1 MIEVRQR
8 DMILWSTNLMAAR
21 FAAIQGCPGTW
32 LKNPKYCYLPI
43 LMYKEHQSSYLCIG
57 EISLSI
63 SNGCWK
69 YRPSFIRDCLM
80 KWNRWQTPQLLI
92 PSGLSSLYLIWC
104 FQPSFYLWNGWPSF
118 IPPFPGQEFHYDFD
132 HFIDKKRVV
141 NTKFNTNLTFQAV
154 YP

>member
-1 MIEVRQR
+1 MKEVRQR

-92 PSGLSSLYLIWC
+92 PPGLSSLYQIWYKPGKKGDTGGLYC
-104 FQPSFYLWNGWPSF
+104 GLSRPDFASVEIVLVLTRYCSFL
-118 IPPFPGQEFHYDFD
+118 DFLSESNS
-132 HFIDKKRVV
+132 V
-141 NTKFNTNLTFQAV
+141 
-154 YP
+154 

>member
-80 KWNRWQTPQLLI
+80 KWNLWQTPQLLI
-92 PSGLSSLYLIWC
+92 PPGLSSLYQIWC
-104 FQPSFYLWNGWPSF
+104 FQSSFYLWNWAN
-118 IPPFPGQEFHYDFD
+118 
-132 HFIDKKRVV
+132 HFIDEKRVE
-141 NTKFNTNLTFQAV
+141 NNKFDTNLTFQVVWLIEAFAKDFISSDSLW
-154 YP
+154 